1 MAEEILMLKGLNHKN
16 IIHLLAVTSSNDCTK
31 LIIDP
36 VRRGVL
42 KDVLI
47 EDNGDTMKLEELENI
62 AGQVR
67 PTFSVAYAYAY
78 MCGLLQTDRSKT

>member
-1 MAEEILMLKGLNHKN
+1 MLKGLNHKN
-16 IIHLLAVTSSNDCTK
+16 IIHLLAVTSSNDCSK

-67 PTFSVAYAYAY
+67 PTFSVAYAYPVVMAY
-78 MCGLLQTDRSKT
+78 MCVLLQTDRSKTE